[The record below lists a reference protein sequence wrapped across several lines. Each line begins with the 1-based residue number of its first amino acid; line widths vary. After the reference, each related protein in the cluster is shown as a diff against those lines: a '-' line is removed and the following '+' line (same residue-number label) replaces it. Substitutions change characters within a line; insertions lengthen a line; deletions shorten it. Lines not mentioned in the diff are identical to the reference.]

1 MLACR
6 TCRVPIAALG
16 GCALCK
22 DFKSQLIDTEEDAEE
37 NPSLSDVSNEVI
49 RSLRVLTKRGK
60 ELTAD
65 PAKLKLFNEG
75 ARLIIAAGNTTAKV
89 LESARKLQTDGLSA
103 IRSMNFL
110 DRAELFISWYMS
122 LPPPYRQKVRL
133 GQEEAEFNGAKA
145 LPAPKTAES

>member
-6 TCRVPIAALG
+6 TCRVPVAALG

-22 DFKSQLIDTEEDAEE
+22 DFKSQLIDTDEDTEE

-60 ELTAD
+60 ELTCD
-65 PAKLKLFNEG
+65 PTKIKAFNEG

-122 LPPPYRQKVRL
+122 LPPSYRAKVRL
-133 GQEEAEFNGAKA
+133 GQDDAESSAAKA
-145 LPAPKTAES
+145 LPPPKEHA